1 MPVQETTEV
10 AKAVTFNW
18 PQVTAV
24 LGGISMF
31 LTFIGSVVWKYIDSK
46 DKSTKKDDTEE
57 KEKKMDELKAIVA
70 TLTTEYEVLQVQ
82 MNHLQ
87 VEVGR
92 IDSATAKEIEKLE
105 GKIDKLIDMMIKL
118 VSEDD

>member
-46 DKSTKKDDTEE
+46 DKSTKKEDTDDKGKKQEE
-57 KEKKMDELKAIVA
+57 LRALVA
-70 TLTTEYEVLQVQ
+70 TLTTEYEVLRVQ

-87 VEVGR
+87 AEVSR
-92 IDSATAKEIEKLE
+92 IDSVTAKEIEKLE
-105 GKIDKLIDMMIKL
+105 AKIDKLIDMMIKL
-118 VSEDD
+118 VSEED

>member
-46 DKSTKKDDTEE
+46 DKSTKKEDTDDKGKKQEE
-57 KEKKMDELKAIVA
+57 LRA
-70 TLTTEYEVLQVQ
+70 LYEVLRCQSS
-82 MNHLQ
+82 HLQ
-87 VEVGR
+87 AEVSR

-105 GKIDKLIDMMIKL
+105 AKIDKLIDMMIKGGYFDNGL
-118 VSEDD
+118 VSEED

>member
-46 DKSTKKDDTEE
+46 DKSTKKEDTDDKGKKQEE
-57 KEKKMDELKAIVA
+57 LRALVA
-70 TLTTEYEVLQVQ
+70 TLTTEYEVLRCQ

-87 VEVGR
+87 AEVSR
-92 IDSATAKEIEKLE
+92 IDSATAKEI
-105 GKIDKLIDMMIKL
+105 DKLIDTMIKL
-118 VSEDD
+118 VSEED